1 MNDAFKALADP
12 TRRKILQLLKEKS
25 MSAGDVAEHFQISKP
40 SISHHLNLLKQAG
53 LVLDERQGQSIIY
66 TLHTTVVADVIGW
79 MFSIAQSDAPVKKH
93 SNDIKDTEGSE

>member
-12 TRRKILQLLKEKS
+12 TRRKILQLLKDKS
-25 MSAGDVAEHFQISKP
+25 MSAGEVAEHFQISKP

-53 LVLDERQGQSIIY
+53 LVLDERQGQNIIY

-79 MFSIAQSDAPVKKH
+79 MFSIAHSDMPAKKH

>member
-12 TRRKILQLLKEKS
+12 TRRKILQLLKDKS

-40 SISHHLNLLKQAG
+40 SISHHLSILKQAG
-53 LVLDERQGQSIIY
+53 LVLDERQGQNIIY

-79 MFSIAQSDAPVKKH
+79 MFSIVQSDAPVKKH

>member
-12 TRRKILQLLKEKS
+12 TRRKILQLLKDKS

-40 SISHHLNLLKQAG
+40 SISHHLNILKQAG
-53 LVLDERQGQSIIY
+53 LVLDERQGQNIIY

-79 MFSIAQSDAPVKKH
+79 MFNIVHSDTPVKQNSMETK
-93 SNDIKDTEGSE
+93 NTEESE